1 MEIYNLYQGVFKTLR
16 YGTSDVVID
25 SVTLLFYSLCVALF
39 SWTVFYV
46 FQSLGLYAMAKKQG
60 LKRKAFAFIPFVN
73 IYYMGKIT
81 GECRF
86 FSRKVKYVGLYA
98 MLAQICV
105 SVAAFLTIAA
115 QFYLCLVYGEP
126 RYDSATEF
134 GTLLSSPVWD
144 NVTGSLGKLAV
155 WCLNY
160 GELLFIPTFGLIY
173 EVLMLVLLVA
183 LYKKY
188 TARWYFPLSILWLF
202 APLSKTIVVFVLRN
216 RQPIDYEAMMR
227 ARREEYI
234 RRQQQYGNP
243 YGNPYGNRYGNPYG
257 NPYGNSYGGQNQPRT
272 PDQNSSSPQ
281 QEDPFEEFSSDAGEN
296 KQTNDK
302 NSDGFFD

>member
-1 MEIYNLYQGVFKTLR
+1 MEIYNIFEGIFGSLR
-16 YGTSDVVID
+16 YGTSNESI
-25 SVTLLFYSLCVALF
+25 SSLPLLLYSLCVAF
-39 SWTVFYV
+39 FVWMVFYV
-46 FQSLGLYAMAKKQG
+46 FQSIGLYVMAKKQG
-60 LKRKAFAFIPFVN
+60 LKRKALAFIPFVN

-105 SVAAFLTIAA
+105 SIAVGLTIAA
-115 QFYLCLVYGEP
+115 EFYLYATYGEP
-126 RYDSATEF
+126 RYDATTEF
-134 GTLLSSPVWD
+134 GTLLSPPVWD
-144 NVTGSLGKLAV
+144 GVTGGVGKIAE

-160 GELLFIPTFGLIY
+160 GESLFIPTFGLVYDI
-173 EVLMLVLLVA
+173 LMLVLLIS

-188 TARWYFPLSILWLF
+188 TARWYLPLSILWVF
-202 APLSKTIVVFVLRN
+202 APLSKGIVVFVLRN
-216 RQPIDYEAMMR
+216 RKPIDYEAMMR

-243 YGNPYGNRYGNPYG
+243 YGNRYGNPYS
-257 NPYGNSYGGQNQPRT
+257 NPYGNPYGGQNQPRT
-272 PDQNSSSPQ
+272 PDQNSASSK
-281 QEDPFEEFSSDAGEN
+281 QEDPFEEFSSDGGED

-302 NSDGFFD
+302 NSDGLFD